1 MTKPFWPGTG
11 IPYCI
16 SPLAFP
22 AGAADAG
29 RTVGGDF
36 SSLGGGFDGSSIGV
50 GLGLGSAA
58 FDIRDAGRRELRVF
72 LGCCCGGG
80 GWKAFEMDWPTFLK
94 KSPTGSACAGRSFKK
109 KRATTSKE
117 IQRERIRR
125 LIGLS
130 ALTVKP

>member
-50 GLGLGSAA
+50 GLGSAA
-58 FDIRDAGRRELRVF
+58 CDIRDAGRRELRVF
-72 LGCCCGGG
+72 LGCCC
-80 GWKAFEMDWPTFLK
+80 
-94 KSPTGSACAGRSFKK
+94 AG
-109 KRATTSKE
+109 
-117 IQRERIRR
+117 
-125 LIGLS
+125 
-130 ALTVKP
+130 

>member
-29 RTVGGDF
+29 STVGGDF
-36 SSLGGGFDGSSIGV
+36 SSLGGGFDGSSTGV
-50 GLGLGSAA
+50 GVGAAA
-58 FDIRDAGRRELRVF
+58 FDPREVDRRGGRVF

-94 KSPTGSACAGRSFKK
+94 KSPTGSAFAHRPLKK
-109 KRATTSKE
+109 KSATTSKE
-117 IQRERIRR
+117 MQRERIRR
-125 LIGLS
+125 LIKLS
-130 ALTVKP
+130 VFNVKL